1 MKKVLQ
7 NGKEKLKKV
16 RVNFSA
22 KNVNLNIKFL
32 KYSSIGEES
41 GEENDIMVRFERKQ
55 GNELTFY
62 NMIEKL
68 KNKLEDY

>member
-1 MKKVLQ
+1 MLQ